1 MALYVG
7 RNLSPIRGFDSGL
20 VCLKGYIVDK
30 LFIDIESTW
39 ISAILNYLKDKATGL
54 SASQL
59 DMSGKLIFN
68 LS

>member
-1 MALYVG
+1 MALYVD
-7 RNLSPIRGFDSGL
+7 RDLSPIRGFDSGL
-20 VCLKGYIVDK
+20 VRLKGELIDK